1 MAAFICHNY
10 LEVSF
15 CNWLMINIHHL
26 IFFSFLSTVVLL
38 VFLTFLLLN
47 RHLEKSLFKSLDW
60 ITSSMQNIQWP
71 WTAQTAVFLLT
82 QWQARLWSA
91 CITLMKIHKIS
102 HWVTIR
108 YNSLIVLV
116 QLVQTLWL
124 VGLAARISRILKSL
138 FWLQFWLQFRGK
150 RTFWNCSFFKSS
162 FGLYETSFLTNIVF
176 VIQICHE

>member
-1 MAAFICHNY
+1 MFLTIMCVCRYFLQINR
-10 LEVSF
+10 LTG
-15 CNWLMINIHHL
+15 NRLTINIHHL
-26 IFFSFLSTVVLL
+26 YFSLFFPTVVLL

-47 RHLEKSLFKSLDW
+47 RHPENSLFKSLDW

-91 CITLMKIHKIS
+91 CITLMKIHKIY

-108 YNSLIVLV
+108 YNSFIVLA
-116 QLVQTLWL
+116 QLVRALWL

-138 FWLQFWLQFRGK
+138 FWLQFWLQFRDK
-150 RTFWNCSFFKSS
+150 RTF
-162 FGLYETSFLTNIVF
+162 
-176 VIQICHE
+176 

>member
-1 MAAFICHNY
+1 MFRTIMCVCHYFLQINR
-10 LEVSF
+10 LIG
-15 CNWLMINIHHL
+15 NRLTINIHHL
-26 IFFSFLSTVVLL
+26 YFSLFFPTVVLL

-91 CITLMKIHKIS
+91 CITLMKIHKIY

-108 YNSLIVLV
+108 YNSFIVLA
-116 QLVQTLWL
+116 QLVRALWL

-138 FWLQFWLQFRGK
+138 FWLQFWLQFRDK
-150 RTFWNCSFFKSS
+150 RTF
-162 FGLYETSFLTNIVF
+162 
-176 VIQICHE
+176 

>member
-1 MAAFICHNY
+1 MCVCRYFLQINR
-10 LEVSF
+10 LIG
-15 CNWLMINIHHL
+15 NRLTINIHHL
-26 IFFSFLSTVVLL
+26 YFSLFFPTVVLL

-71 WTAQTAVFLLT
+71 WTAQTAVFLLI

-91 CITLMKIHKIS
+91 CITLMKIHKIY

-108 YNSLIVLV
+108 YNSFIVLA
-116 QLVQTLWL
+116 QLVRALWL

-138 FWLQFWLQFRGK
+138 FWLQFWLQFRDK
-150 RTFWNCSFFKSS
+150 RTF
-162 FGLYETSFLTNIVF
+162 
-176 VIQICHE
+176 